1 MCIPWEGLLVASDLA
16 GYARCN
22 QEQRAP
28 GHPLSLCGK
37 GKLELTECT
46 AVPDR
51 GRRNSRRLPYHK
63 GQKGRFGRH
72 RSWNQQALPM
82 KFAEIR
88 VC

>member
-1 MCIPWEGLLVASDLA
+1 MCMSWEGLLVASDLA
-16 GYARCN
+16 GEA
-22 QEQRAP
+22 